1 MIKAIEKYPVLSLLV
16 LVLLMLLPS
25 LGELKV
31 TIMEAR
37 NFITAREMLSHNN
50 WILTTL
56 NGEPRYEKP
65 PLPTWITAL
74 FGLVF
79 GIKNVYALRLP
90 GVIMVW
96 LTGISVYLFSK
107 ELTQNKRNSFIN
119 GIICVSSFYIV
130 GIIIEAPWDIY
141 THGFM
146 MLAIYF
152 MYKNY
157 QQYHLKRVLL
167 AAAFIACSVLSKGPI
182 SLYALLLPFLLA
194 FVVVYG
200 VKNNFITR
208 TLFPLVL
215 GVVLGSGWFVYV
227 RLADPDAF
235 LKIAE
240 VETANWSSYN
250 VKPFYF
256 YWNFFI
262 QSGIWTIPAV
272 LGLLYPYMIKQV
284 KNVAHYK
291 LSLFWTLFSVIL
303 LSLVPEKKARY
314 LVPVLIPLA
323 INTGFYIYYIVEKYA
338 SKIKKAEAIPVF
350 FHFGILAL
358 VAMLFPVVTFFMFQE
373 VLLSNPTTFLVYCLG
388 LFISGSFLLF
398 FLCFKVMWSSFYT
411 SIFIVILLFV
421 AVIPVNPGFAN
432 QNINY
437 NSIAHLKTEAEE
449 ENIPV
454 YVLDQITP
462 ENLWEYGGIVPKI
475 QKNDNGYIFPK
486 INRFGVLVNDSSLI
500 NSGGFD
506 STYIIEKK
514 EIYDLN
520 LGKFNTRKHKPRY
533 VNSYYV
539 FTKKYNN

>member
-157 QQYHLKRVLL
+157 QQYHFSKR
-167 AAAFIACSVLSKGPI
+167 
-182 SLYALLLPFLLA
+182 
-194 FVVVYG
+194 
-200 VKNNFITR
+200 
-208 TLFPLVL
+208 
-215 GVVLGSGWFVYV
+215 
-227 RLADPDAF
+227 
-235 LKIAE
+235 
-240 VETANWSSYN
+240 
-250 VKPFYF
+250 
-256 YWNFFI
+256 
-262 QSGIWTIPAV
+262 
-272 LGLLYPYMIKQV
+272 PY
-284 KNVAHYK
+284 
-291 LSLFWTLFSVIL
+291 
-303 LSLVPEKKARY
+303 
-314 LVPVLIPLA
+314 
-323 INTGFYIYYIVEKYA
+323 
-338 SKIKKAEAIPVF
+338 
-350 FHFGILAL
+350 
-358 VAMLFPVVTFFMFQE
+358 
-373 VLLSNPTTFLVYCLG
+373 
-388 LFISGSFLLF
+388 
-398 FLCFKVMWSSFYT
+398 
-411 SIFIVILLFV
+411 
-421 AVIPVNPGFAN
+421 
-432 QNINY
+432 
-437 NSIAHLKTEAEE
+437 
-449 ENIPV
+449 
-454 YVLDQITP
+454 
-462 ENLWEYGGIVPKI
+462 
-475 QKNDNGYIFPK
+475 
-486 INRFGVLVNDSSLI
+486 
-500 NSGGFD
+500 
-506 STYIIEKK
+506 
-514 EIYDLN
+514 
-520 LGKFNTRKHKPRY
+520 
-533 VNSYYV
+533 
-539 FTKKYNN
+539 

>member
-1 MIKAIEKYPVLSLLV
+1 MIKTIEKYPVLSMLV

-37 NFITAREMLSHNN
+37 NFISAREMLSENN

-56 NGEPRYEKP
+56 NGEQRYEKP

-79 GIKNVYALRLP
+79 GIKNVYVLRLP

-96 LTGISVYLFSK
+96 LTGVFVYLFSK

-130 GIIIEAPWDIY
+130 GIIVEAPWDIY

-167 AAAFIACSVLSKGPI
+167 AVVFIACSVMSKGPI

-208 TLFPLVL
+208 TLFPLGL

-227 RLADPDAF
+227 RLADPEAF

-250 VKPFYF
+250 VKPFYY

-272 LGLLYPYMIKQV
+272 LGLLYPYMIKRV
-284 KNVAHYK
+284 KNVIHYK

-314 LVPVLIPLA
+314 LVPVLLPLA
-323 INTGFYIYYIVEKYA
+323 INTGFYIYYILEKCA
-338 SKIKKAEAIPVF
+338 SKIKKAEAMPVF

-358 VAMLFPVVTFFMFQE
+358 VAMLFPLVAFFMFQE
-373 VLLSNPTTFLVYCLG
+373 VLLSNSTTFLIYCLG

-398 FLCFKVMWSSFYT
+398 FLYFKVMWSSFYT
-411 SIFIVILLFV
+411 SVFIVILLFV

-437 NSIAHLKTEAEE
+437 NSIAQLKADAEK
-449 ENIPV
+449 ENVTV
-454 YVLDQITP
+454 YLLDAITP
-462 ENLWEYGGIVPKI
+462 ENLWEYGGIIPKI
-475 QKNDNGYIFPK
+475 QKTAKGYIFPEASE
-486 INRFGVLVNDSSLI
+486 FGVLVNDSTLI
-500 NSGGFD
+500 NSGEFNQK
-506 STYIIEKK
+506 YEIEKK

-533 VNSYYV
+533 VNNYYV
-539 FTKKYNN
+539 FTKK